1 MTEILKKKQEILVGS
16 SKLNSLKENHFD
28 KNKFFVENMMHN
40 KAFLYHVKKNHIET
54 NSQEH
59 LKLLENFRTR
69 YINYRSD
76 WVNSLKVKNINR
88 PLSIDVELA
97 SICDLACPH
106 CSREYIV
113 TPDKI
118 MNMDLYKKIIDEISI
133 MEVPSIKLNWRGEP
147 LLHPNIFECIDYA
160 KKKGILEVIINT
172 NATSLTKKK
181 SEELIDS
188 GLDYIIYSFDGG
200 SKATYEKMRPG
211 RFKKNAYENVIQNI
225 KNFKEIRD
233 QKNAKF
239 PVTKIQMIMTSETR
253 NEINDFYKTFGTI
266 VDDVTVTQYNERGG
280 NLNDLDANTKNKLT
294 NYLNE
299 NNLPLDTSYMV
310 DIDKNIF
317 ISKKRKPC
325 EQIYQRLMITYN
337 GRVGMCCHDW
347 GAQHG
352 IGYISQDAF
361 EEDKKFKEVFGKI
374 NEKKKGFELMP
385 NAKLP
390 TKFNEPKKSID
401 KIENIWKGKELN
413 TVRNAHE
420 NDKVNSVEVCKNCTF
435 KDTYEWEKITL

>member
-1 MTEILKKKQEILVGS
+1 
-16 SKLNSLKENHFD
+16 
-28 KNKFFVENMMHN
+28 
-40 KAFLYHVKKNHIET
+40 
-54 NSQEH
+54 
-59 LKLLENFRTR
+59 
-69 YINYRSD
+69 
-76 WVNSLKVKNINR
+76 
-88 PLSIDVELA
+88 
-97 SICDLACPH
+97 
-106 CSREYIV
+106 
-113 TPDKI
+113 
-118 MNMDLYKKIIDEISI
+118 
-133 MEVPSIKLNWRGEP
+133 
-147 LLHPNIFECIDYA
+147 
-160 KKKGILEVIINT
+160 
-172 NATSLTKKK
+172 
-181 SEELIDS
+181 
-188 GLDYIIYSFDGG
+188 
-200 SKATYEKMRPG
+200 
-211 RFKKNAYENVIQNI
+211 
-225 KNFKEIRD
+225 
-233 QKNAKF
+233 
-239 PVTKIQMIMTSETR
+239 MIMTSETR

-374 NEKKKGFELMP
+374 NEKKGFELMP

-420 NDKVNSVEVCKNCTF
+420 NDKVNSVEVCKIVLL
-435 KDTYEWEKITL
+435 KIHMNGKNYSLNLINAYFLH